1 MKITDTFI
9 ISPELRKHFK
19 GYCSDPEAIMAFV
32 FMKLR
37 FSMSYRDLEEMA
49 TIVGCELDHATIQRW
64 VVTFSFLIDV
74 RVRKKKKL
82 VNGSWRMDE
91 TYIKLNK
98 KHVYLYRAVD
108 STGATVDFLLRAK
121 RDKVAAK
128 AFFSKAFK
136 QNGRPSKITVDK
148 SGSNKSA
155 LDTLNEELDK
165 DKQFEIRQ
173 IKYLNNI
180 VEQDHR
186 FIKKRTRPT
195 LGFKEFHSAKKTIS
209 GIENI
214 RMIEKGQIFGYNSS
228 KSTFENFACLMG

>member
-1 MKITDTFI
+1 MAYQKKFVPKLFKWRHFQPDI
-9 ISPELRKHFK
+9 ILLYVRWYLSYRL
-19 GYCSDPEAIMAFV
+19 
-32 FMKLR
+32 
-37 FSMSYRDLEEMA
+37 SYRDLVEMMDERGLKIA
-49 TIVGCELDHATIQRW
+49 HTTIMRW
-64 VVTFSFLIDV
+64 VFKFSFALKE
-74 RVRKKKKL
+74 RVRPHLRRCSK
-82 VNGSWRMDE
+82 SWRMDE
-91 TYIKLNK
+91 TYIRLNGK
-98 KHVYLYRAVD
+98 WVYLYRAVD

-136 QNGRPSKITVDK
+136 QHGRPDKVTVDK

-155 LDTLNEELDK
+155 LDALNKELDE

-186 FIKKRTRPT
+186 FIKKRARPT
-195 LGFKEFHSAKKTIS
+195 LGFKEFQSAKKTIA

-214 RMIEKGQIFGYNSS
+214 RMIEKGQIFGYDSS